1 MAATPQARL
10 KRHALCGS
18 EGRHPPL
25 HILFAHSHA
34 AEVECCLQELD
45 RVHFT
50 VSAEIVVT
58 PEEFSERLGKH
69 AYDLIVAEY
78 PSPNWHETQALELLN
93 RSNRQIPLIFVGR
106 ILQRETVA
114 EFITRGAYDCI
125 EMGHIGHLP
134 VAVHRALDEK
144 ALREERDR
152 AQIGLRHS
160 EARYRALAG
169 NLSYGICRC
178 DLDGKFLEVNEA
190 MVKMLGYASREEL
203 LGVNLASDLLQDPGN
218 RAQLLGQPDQQGSVD
233 PIEIE
238 WKRKDGTTLKV
249 RLSGQEVMGEQGEV
263 DVYEVITEDV
273 TKQRQLEDH
282 LRQQAAR
289 DPLTGLANYR
299 HLAEVL
305 DMEIKRSERTGRE
318 FALLLFDLD
327 GLKQINDHYGHLIG
341 SHALCRVADVLSF
354 CRDID
359 TAARYGG
366 DEFAVVLPETE
377 TEAANQ
383 VAQRICDSIANDG
396 MGPVLSVSIG
406 IAVYPHDGER
416 IETLLHAADV
426 AMYAMKVGKHKP
438 LDVGKQ
444 RRSNGRLLDG
454 RIERRLTMS
463 VPVYLASS
471 REPRAS

>member
-1 MAATPQARL
+1 MASTSPTRL
-10 KRHALCGS
+10 KRDDPFGS

-25 HILFAHSHA
+25 HILFVHSHVS
-34 AEVECCLQELD
+34 EVERCLQELN

-50 VSAEIVVT
+50 VNSEIVVT
-58 PEEFSERLGKH
+58 PEEFTERLSLQ
-69 AYDLIVAEY
+69 AYDLVLAEY
-78 PSPNWHETQALELLN
+78 PSLGWPETQALELLQQ
-93 RSNRQIPLIFVGR
+93 SKRQIPLIFVGGT
-106 ILQRETVA
+106 LQRETVA
-114 EFITRGAYDCI
+114 YFITKGAYDCI
-125 EMGHIGHLP
+125 AMDHLGHLP

-144 ALREERDR
+144 ALRDERDR

-178 DLDGKFLEVNEA
+178 SLDGKFLEVNEA
-190 MVKMLGYASREEL
+190 MVKMLGYASKEEL
-203 LGVNLASDLLQDPGN
+203 LDVNLASDLLQDSEK

-249 RLSGQEVMGEQGEV
+249 RLSGQEVMGEQGEPGT
-263 DVYEVITEDV
+263 YEIITENV
-273 TKQRQLEDH
+273 TKQRQVEDH

-305 DMEIKRSERTGRE
+305 DMEVKRSERTGRE

-327 GLKQINDHYGHLIG
+327 GLKQINDRYGHLRG

-366 DEFAVVLPETE
+366 DEFAVVLPETGAQ
-377 TEAANQ
+377 AANQ

-396 MGPVLSVSIG
+396 MGPALSVSIG
-406 IAVYPHDGER
+406 VAVYPQDGER

-426 AMYAMKVGKHKP
+426 AMYSMKAAKHK
-438 LDVGKQ
+438 
-444 RRSNGRLLDG
+444 LLNAG
-454 RIERRLTMS
+454 
-463 VPVYLASS
+463 
-471 REPRAS
+471 

>member
-10 KRHALCGS
+10 KRDALCGS

-34 AEVECCLQELD
+34 AEVKRCLQELD

-58 PEEFSERLGKH
+58 PEEFSERLAAH
-69 AYDLIVAEY
+69 AYDLVVAEY
-78 PSPNWHETQALELLN
+78 PSPNWQETQALELLH
-93 RSNRQIPLIFVGR
+93 RSKRQIPLIFVGR

-125 EMGHIGHLP
+125 EMGHVGHLP

-203 LGVNLASDLLQDPGN
+203 LGVNLANDLIQDPVK
-218 RAQLLGQPDQQGSVD
+218 RVQLLGQPDQQGSVD

-249 RLSGQEVMGEQGEV
+249 RLSGQEVMGEQGEL
-263 DVYEVITEDV
+263 DTYEVIIEDV

-289 DPLTGLANYR
+289 DPLTGLSNYR
-299 HLAEVL
+299 HLVEVL
-305 DMEIKRSERTGRE
+305 DMEVKRSERTGRE

-327 GLKQINDHYGHLIG
+327 GLKEINDRYGHLIG

-366 DEFAVVLPETE
+366 DEFAVVLPETGV
-377 TEAANQ
+377 EAANQ
-383 VAQRICDSIANDG
+383 VAQRICESIANDG
-396 MGPVLSVSIG
+396 MGPPLSVSMG
-406 IAVYPHDGER
+406 VAVYPHDGER

-426 AMYAMKVGKHKP
+426 AMYSMKASKH
-438 LDVGKQ
+438 
-444 RRSNGRLLDG
+444 NLLDA
-454 RIERRLTMS
+454 RQRVTH
-463 VPVYLASS
+463 
-471 REPRAS
+471 

>member
-1 MAATPQARL
+1 MAATHQARL
-10 KRHALCGS
+10 KRDALCGY

-34 AEVECCLQELD
+34 AEVERCLQELD

-50 VSAEIVVT
+50 VSAEIVET

-78 PSPNWHETQALELLN
+78 PSPNWQETQALELLH
-93 RSNRQIPLIFVGR
+93 RAKRQIPLIFVGR

-144 ALREERDR
+144 ALRDERDR
-152 AQIGLRHS
+152 AQNRLRHS

-190 MVKMLGYASREEL
+190 MAKMLGYASREEL
-203 LGVNLASDLLQDPGN
+203 LDVNLASELIQDPGK

-233 PIEIE
+233 PLEIE
-238 WKRKDGTTLKV
+238 WKRKDHTTLKV
-249 RLSGQEVMGEQGEV
+249 RLTGQEILGEQGQL
-263 DVYEVITEDV
+263 DAYEVITEDV

-299 HLAEVL
+299 RLAEVL
-305 DMEIKRSERTGRE
+305 AMEVRRSERTGRE

-327 GLKQINDHYGHLIG
+327 GLKQINDRYGHLTG
-341 SHALCRVADVLSF
+341 SHAICRLAEVLSF
-354 CRDID
+354 RRDID

-366 DEFAVVLPETE
+366 DEFALVLPETGI
-377 TEAANQ
+377 EAANQ
-383 VAQRICDSIANDG
+383 VAQRVCDSISNDG
-396 MGPVLSVSIG
+396 MGPLLSVSVG
-406 IAVYPHDGER
+406 VAVYPHDGEW
-416 IETLLHAADV
+416 IDALLRKADV
-426 AMYAMKVGKHKP
+426 AMYAMKAKK
-438 LDVGKQ
+438 
-444 RRSNGRLLDG
+444 
-454 RIERRLTMS
+454 
-463 VPVYLASS
+463 
-471 REPRAS
+471 RELRDAR

>member
-1 MAATPQARL
+1 MAATPQARP
-10 KRHALCGS
+10 KRDALCGS

-34 AEVECCLQELD
+34 AEVECCLQELNKM
-45 RVHFT
+45 HFT

-144 ALREERDR
+144 ALRDERDR

-190 MVKMLGYASREEL
+190 MVKMFGHASKEEL
-203 LGVNLASDLLQDPGN
+203 LAVDLAGALIQDADK

-233 PIEIE
+233 AIEIE
-238 WKRKDGTTLKV
+238 WKRKDGTNLKV
-249 RLSGQEVMGEQGEV
+249 RLSGQEVIDEQGKL
-263 DVYEVITEDV
+263 DGYEVITEDV

-305 DMEIKRSERTGRE
+305 DMEIKRSARTGRE

-327 GLKQINDHYGHLIG
+327 GLKQINDCYGHLIG
-341 SHALCRVADVLSF
+341 SHALCWVADVLSF

-366 DEFAVVLPETE
+366 DEFAVVLPETAA
-377 TEAANQ
+377 EAANN
-383 VAQRICDSIANDG
+383 VAQRICESIANDG
-396 MGPVLSVSIG
+396 MEPILSVSIG
-406 IAVYPHDGER
+406 VAVYPHDGER
-416 IETLLHAADV
+416 IEALLRKADV
-426 AMYAMKVGKHKP
+426 AMYAMKAKKHN
-438 LDVGKQ
+438 L
-444 RRSNGRLLDG
+444 RL
-454 RIERRLTMS
+454 
-463 VPVYLASS
+463 
-471 REPRAS
+471 

>member
-1 MAATPQARL
+1 MAATLHARL
-10 KRHALCGS
+10 KRDALFGS
-18 EGRHPPL
+18 EGRRRPL

-34 AEVECCLQELD
+34 AEVERCLQELD

-69 AYDLIVAEY
+69 AYDFIIAEY
-78 PSPNWHETQALELLN
+78 PSPNWQETQALELLN
-93 RSNRQIPLIFVGR
+93 RSKRQIPLIFVGR
-106 ILQRETVA
+106 IVPRETVA

-144 ALREERDR
+144 ALRDERDR
-152 AQIGLRHS
+152 AQNGLRHS

-178 DLDGKFLEVNEA
+178 DLHGKFLEVNDA
-190 MVKMLGYASREEL
+190 MVKMLGYGSREEL
-203 LGVNLASDLLQDPGN
+203 LGVNLASDLIQDPAR
-218 RAQLLGQPDQQGSVD
+218 RAQLLGRPRRQDSVD

-249 RLSGQEVMGEQGEV
+249 RLSGQEVMGEQGEL
-263 DVYEVITEDV
+263 DTYEVITEDV

-327 GLKQINDHYGHLIG
+327 GLKQINDSHGHLIG

-366 DEFAVVLPETE
+366 DEFAVVLPETGP
-377 TEAANQ
+377 EAANHA
-383 VAQRICDSIANDG
+383 AQRICDSIANDG
-396 MGPVLSVSIG
+396 MEPLLSVSIG
-406 IAVYPHDGER
+406 VAVYPHDGKSL
-416 IETLLHAADV
+416 ETLLHAADV
-426 AMYAMKVGKHKP
+426 AMYSMKASKHK
-438 LDVGKQ
+438 
-444 RRSNGRLLDG
+444 LLNV
-454 RIERRLTMS
+454 R
-463 VPVYLASS
+463 
-471 REPRAS
+471 

>member
-1 MAATPQARL
+1 MASTPQARL
-10 KRHALCGS
+10 KRDGLNGS
-18 EGRHPPL
+18 EGRHLPL
-25 HILFAHSHA
+25 HILFVHSHRA
-34 AEVECCLQELD
+34 DVERCLQVLD
-45 RVHFT
+45 KLHFA
-50 VSAEIVVT
+50 VSAEVVVT
-58 PEEFSERLGKH
+58 PEEFSERLGSH
-69 AYDLIVAEY
+69 AYDLVVAEY
-78 PSPNWHETQALELLN
+78 PSPNWRETQALELLHL
-93 RSNRQIPLIFVGR
+93 SNRQIPLIFVGAA
-106 ILQRETVA
+106 LQRETVA
-114 EFITRGAYDCI
+114 EFITKGAYDCI

-144 ALREERDR
+144 ALRDERDR
-152 AQIGLRHS
+152 TQNGLRHS
-160 EARYRALAG
+160 AARYRALAG

-203 LGVNLASDLLQDPGN
+203 LAVNLLSGLIQDADK

-249 RLSGQEVMGEQGEV
+249 RVSGQEVMGEQGEL
-263 DVYEVITEDV
+263 DTYEVITEDV

-289 DPLTGLANYR
+289 DPLTGLVNYR

-327 GLKQINDHYGHLIG
+327 GLKQINDRYGHLTG
-341 SHALCRVADVLSF
+341 SHAICRVADVLSL

-366 DEFAVVLPETE
+366 DEFAVVLPETGA
-377 TEAANQ
+377 EAANQ
-383 VAQRICDSIANDG
+383 VAQRICESIANDG
-396 MGPVLSVSIG
+396 MGPLLSVSVG
-406 IAVYPHDGER
+406 VAVYPHDGEW
-416 IETLLHAADV
+416 IEALLRKADV
-426 AMYAMKVGKHKP
+426 AMYAMKAKK
-438 LDVGKQ
+438 
-444 RRSNGRLLDG
+444 
-454 RIERRLTMS
+454 
-463 VPVYLASS
+463 
-471 REPRAS
+471 RELRDAR

>member
-1 MAATPQARL
+1 VERCL
-10 KRHALCGS
+10 K
-18 EGRHPPL
+18 
-25 HILFAHSHA
+25 
-34 AEVECCLQELD
+34 ELD

-69 AYDLIVAEY
+69 AFDLIVAEY
-78 PSPNWHETQALELLN
+78 PSPHWQETQALELLN
-93 RSNRQIPLIFVGR
+93 RSKRQIPLIFVGR

-144 ALREERDR
+144 TLREERDR
-152 AQIGLRHS
+152 AQISLRHS

-169 NLSYGICRC
+169 NPSYGICRC

-190 MVKMLGYASREEL
+190 MVKMLGYASKEEL
-203 LGVNLASDLLQDPGN
+203 LGVNLANELIQDPAR
-218 RAQLLGQPDQQGSVD
+218 RAQLLGQSAPQGSVD
-233 PIEIE
+233 PIEIA
-238 WKRKDGTTLKV
+238 WKRKDGTTLRV
-249 RLSGQEVMGEQGEV
+249 RLSGQEVIGEQGELHS
-263 DVYEVITEDV
+263 YEVITEDV

-289 DPLTGLANYR
+289 DPLTGLSNYR

-305 DMEIKRSERTGRE
+305 DMEIKRSARTGRE
-318 FALLLFDLD
+318 FALLLLDLD
-327 GLKQINDHYGHLIG
+327 GLKQINDLYGHLIG

-366 DEFAVVLPETE
+366 DEFAVVLPETDV
-377 TEAANQ
+377 EAANQ
-383 VAQRICDSIANDG
+383 VAQRVCDSIANDG
-396 MGPVLSVSIG
+396 MEPVLSVSVG
-406 IAVYPHDGER
+406 VAVYPHNGEG
-416 IETLLHAADV
+416 IETLLRAADM
-426 AMYAMKVGKHKP
+426 AMYSMKAGKHK
-438 LDVGKQ
+438 
-444 RRSNGRLLDG
+444 LLDA
-454 RIERRLTMS
+454 R
-463 VPVYLASS
+463 
-471 REPRAS
+471 